1 MTVDFTS
8 FKEDVAAALVANMD
22 SVSWMANTGLEDVAL
37 HQLMAPARS
46 LLSEGKRTRA
56 TLVLA
61 GYSCAFSGA
70 SPAAIHAGAAMEL
83 YQASALVHDDVV
95 DRSALAQIVFH
106 DDDALAQLSAI
117 THPRTWEL
125 IDERLA
131 QVEAEDRTAVAVVDL
146 ALLVGSG
153 REWAYQLNLVVDANP
168 ETRIRRLTS
177 YRKMNERDA
186 RARMATQVETT
197 HLEAV
202 SDVWI
207 ENSGSASGLRNKVEE
222 LWQARLVPFA
232 ANLAAGERAIGS
244 SLKPTQLEMN
254 HAIARLRHQRIEA
267 SLEGQDLAF
276 TPLATVQ
283 ATEEAFRRAGFLP
296 EEGHFVSADPAF
308 NLTAQAA

>member
-1 MTVDFTS
+1 MAYRTAHWTCPLTAERGSGMLTVALTGGIGAGKS
-8 FKEDVAAALVANMD
+8 SVSRILGTLGAYIIDVDLVAKSVLD
-22 SVSWMANTGLEDVAL
+22 PGSPSVSAV
-37 HQLMAPARS
+37 R
-46 LLSEGKRTRA
+46 
-56 TLVLA
+56 
-61 GYSCAFSGA
+61 
-70 SPAAIHAGAAMEL
+70 EL
-83 YQASALVHDDVV
+83 WPSVVHDDVV

-267 SLEGQDLAF
+267 SLEGPDLAF